1 MQKTNKLKLI
11 GFSGYLDGGTIELLT
26 EYEIYCI
33 DKRIRSKTK
42 GFVYL
47 GYPKDDNSNMAQN
60 QDRIKEKLIAC
71 VETADDSIFKE
82 HKFDFRSSIIKE
94 LGFSN

>member
-1 MQKTNKLKLI
+1 M
-11 GFSGYLDGGTIELLT
+11 
-26 EYEIYCI
+26 
-33 DKRIRSKTK
+33 
-42 GFVYL
+42 YL

-82 HKFDFRSSIIKE
+82 HKFDFRSGIIKE